1 MALDTLTRNN
11 IILGAVGMTGAVGDS
26 AAEWEMK
33 LIANAKHLT
42 TLLADGSN
50 IAKTIDMLDD
60 AKKFIGT
67 VLYVGKEKSSKRG
80 FVVLKTSPTKLNAEG
95 IETVRTEI
103 VEGNDSVTAFAKD
116 LRENMVGHRVLV
128 YVEMQTGRDDP
139 TRKFR
144 ILQHVSDLGEDTSIT
159 EDDLAAGKA
168 RAAKDMKG

>member
-1 MALDTLTRNN
+1 LALDTLTRNN
-11 IILGAVGMTGAVGDS
+11 IIFGAVGMTGPIGES
-26 AAEWEMK
+26 ASDWNEQ
-33 LIANAKHLT
+33 LVANAKHLT
-42 TLLADGSN
+42 TLLAEGSN
-50 IAKTIDMLDD
+50 VAKTIDMLDE

-80 FVVLKTSPTKLNAEG
+80 FVVLKTNPTKLNPEG

-103 VEGNDSVTAFAKD
+103 VEGNEPVKKFAND
-116 LRENMVGHRVLV
+116 LRLNMVGHRVLV

-159 EDDLAAGKA
+159 EDDLETGRA